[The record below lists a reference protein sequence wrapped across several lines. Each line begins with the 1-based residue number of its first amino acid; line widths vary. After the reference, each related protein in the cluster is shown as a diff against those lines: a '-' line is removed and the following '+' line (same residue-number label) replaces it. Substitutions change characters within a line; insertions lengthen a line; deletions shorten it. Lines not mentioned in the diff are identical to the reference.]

1 MDDIGGGRGTFKE
14 LPPRMAMSRVTRVI
28 LIDLLVE
35 RSEFGHGGNQE
46 VIQPIAEKS
55 AVEVLLVTPQMQSEE
70 AGLRAQEEGQVG
82 ITENDVPD
90 WNYEYPFWEECS
102 MKMYGNE
109 VIFRRIAMPLHGYDK
124 MTREWIRAIGP
135 DAVVC
140 SGSRRNVTMWEEWMS
155 GAESLMR
162 CSSRTGI
169 PTLGICFGHQL
180 LCHALGASVERAESM
195 SSGVWELS
203 LNSHGSTDELFSTRG
218 SGEGGSP
225 VALYSHQDHVTTVP
239 ESCLLLGSAE
249 HNRVTAVRVLDDNGG
264 ELPAWGVQFHPE
276 AAKARVER
284 AFEWGHISEEE
295 MVSFQR
301 EHDGAGV
308 LNSFASVVYANIN
321 ETT

>member
-1 MDDIGGGRGTFKE
+1 
-14 LPPRMAMSRVTRVI
+14 MARVTRVI

-46 VIQPIAEKS
+46 VIQPIAEMGE
-55 AVEVLLVTPQMQSEE
+55 VEVLLVTPQMQSEK
-70 AGLRAQEEGQVG
+70 AGLRAQEEGLVE
-82 ITENDVPD
+82 ISEDDVPKWD
-90 WNYEYPFWEECS
+90 YEYPFWEECC
-102 MKMYGNE
+102 MEMHGNE
-109 VIFRRIAMPLHGYDK
+109 VVFRRIAMPLHGDDEK
-124 MTREWIRAIGP
+124 TEEWIRAIEP

-155 GAESLMR
+155 GAGALMR
-162 CSSRTGI
+162 CSSRMGI

-180 LCHALGASVERAESM
+180 LCHSLGGRIERAETM
-195 SSGVWELS
+195 SSGVWELA
-203 LNSHGSTDELFSTRG
+203 LNSHGSSDVLFSTRG
-218 SGEGGSP
+218 SGEGGAP

-249 HNRVTAVRVLDDNGG
+249 HNRVTAVRVLG
-264 ELPAWGVQFHPE
+264 EDGSGLPAWGVQFHPE

-295 MVSFQR
+295 MASFQR

-308 LNSFASVVYANIN
+308 LNSFASVVHSNID
-321 ETT
+321 